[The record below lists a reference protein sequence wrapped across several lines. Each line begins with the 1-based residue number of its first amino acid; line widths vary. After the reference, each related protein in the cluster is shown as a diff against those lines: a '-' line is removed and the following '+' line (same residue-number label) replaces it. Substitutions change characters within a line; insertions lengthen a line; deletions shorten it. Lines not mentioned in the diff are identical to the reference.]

1 MKRRNYI
8 YISALTLTMCLNAC
22 KKPLDIKPTGSIDQT
37 QAILTAKDVQ
47 STLVGTYNRMA
58 QSGVY
63 GGEVFLYSDLLATQ
77 NIINWTGT
85 FQDLTQM
92 VNQEITND
100 NNFALTTWQEGY
112 QVINLSNNVLAN
124 LKLITVADDAQRTE
138 GEAKFIRGLMYFD
151 LARLYGRAW
160 NDGSPSTNLA
170 VPIVLTPT
178 TVVSD
183 ASYVPRSTVAA
194 VYAQAISDL
203 TDAEAKLPEDNL
215 FYANKYSASAILAR
229 LYLQQGQ
236 YAKAVAEANKVIASG
251 AFDLTAT
258 YDAEFPNGSDAAH
271 FDNTSED
278 IFAIQVTSQQGVNS
292 FNTFYASSGFGG
304 RGDIRI
310 KSSFLAGFEAA
321 DERGK
326 FYTVTS
332 VIRTK
337 KFNNNFGNAHV
348 VRLAEMYLIRA
359 EGNIRSNTAVGA
371 TPQSD
376 VNTIRARAGLAGK
389 PAADFVPVGG
399 TPNPLGVADI
409 LTERIHELSFEGGF
423 FLQDAKRLQ
432 QNVGALP
439 YNSPKL
445 ILPVPLREIQTNPK
459 LVQNEGY

>member
-1 MKRRNYI
+1 MKRENYI
-8 YISALTLTMCLNAC
+8 YITVFILTICLNAC
-22 KKPLDIKPTGSIDQT
+22 KKPLDIKPTGSIDQS

-47 STLVGTYNRMA
+47 STLVGTYNRMGQA
-58 QSGVY
+58 GMY
-63 GGEVFLYSDLLATQ
+63 GGEIFLYSDLLATQ
-77 NIINWTGT
+77 TIINWTGT

-92 VNQEITND
+92 VNQEMTND
-100 NNFALTTWQEGY
+100 NGFASTTWLEGY
-112 QVINLSNNVLAN
+112 QVINQTNNVLAN
-124 LKLITVADDAQRTE
+124 LKLVGADDVDRIE
-138 GEAKFIRGLMYFD
+138 GEAKFIRGLTYFD
-151 LARLYGRAW
+151 LARLYGKAW
-160 NDGSPSTNLA
+160 NDGSPTTNLA

-183 ASYVPRSTVAA
+183 ASYVPRATVAA

-203 TDAEAKLPEDNL
+203 TDAETKLPEDNT

-236 YAKAVAEANKVIASG
+236 YAKAVTEANKVIGSG
-251 AFDLTAT
+251 VFALTAT
-258 YDAEFPNGSDAAH
+258 YDAEFPNGTDAAH
-271 FDNTSED
+271 FDNTTED
-278 IFAIQVTSQQGVNS
+278 IFAIQVTSQQGTNA

-310 KSSFLAGFEAA
+310 KSSFTAGFEAA
-321 DERGK
+321 DARGK

-337 KFNNNFGNAHV
+337 KYNNNFGNAHV

-359 EGNIRSNTAVGA
+359 EGNLRSGTAIGA
-371 TPQSD
+371 TPRSD

-389 PAADFVPVGG
+389 PATDFVPVGG
-399 TPNPLGVADI
+399 VPNSLGIADI
-409 LTERIHELSFEGGF
+409 LTERVHELSFEGF

-432 QNVGALP
+432 QNVGSLP

-445 ILPVPLREIQTNPK
+445 VFPVPLREIQANSK

>member
-1 MKRRNYI
+1 MKRKNYI
-8 YISALTLTMCLNAC
+8 YISAFALTLCLNAC
-22 KKPLDIKPTGSIDQT
+22 KKPLDIKPKGSIDQT

-63 GGEVFLYSDLLATQ
+63 GGEIFLYSDLLATQ
-77 NIINWTGT
+77 SIINWTGT

-100 NNFALTTWQEGY
+100 NGFALTTWQEGY
-112 QVINLSNNVLAN
+112 QVINQTNNVLAN
-124 LKLITVADDAQRTE
+124 LKLVTVADDATRIE

-151 LARLYGRAW
+151 LARLYGKAW

-203 TDAEAKLPEDNL
+203 TDAESKLPEDNS
-215 FYANKYSASAILAR
+215 FYAGKYAASAILAR
-229 LYLQQGQ
+229 LYLQQGD
-236 YAKAVAEANKVIASG
+236 YAKAVTEANKVIASG
-251 AFDLTAT
+251 LYELTAT
-258 YDAEFPNGSDAAH
+258 YEAEFPNGTSAAH
-271 FDNTSED
+271 YDNTSED
-278 IFAIQVTSQQGVNS
+278 IFAIQVTSQQGTNA

-304 RGDIRI
+304 RGDVRI
-310 KSSFLAGFEAA
+310 KPSFTAGFEENDA
-321 DERGK
+321 RGD

-337 KFNNNFGNAHV
+337 KYNNNFGNAHV
-348 VRLAEMYLIRA
+348 ARLAEMYLIRA
-359 EGNIRSNTAVGA
+359 EGNLRNGTAIGA
-371 TPQSD
+371 TPQND
-376 VNTIRARAGLAGK
+376 VNTIRNRAGLGNK
-389 PAADFVPVGG
+389 PATDFVPVGG
-399 TPNPLGVADI
+399 APNSLGIADI
-409 LTERIHELSFEGGF
+409 LTERVHELSFEGF
-423 FLQDAKRLQ
+423 FLQDAKRLR
-432 QNVGALP
+432 QNVGILP
-439 YNSPKL
+439 YSSPKL
-445 ILPVPLREIQTNPK
+445 VFPVPLREIQANSK